1 MIKKDKIVYAAFS
14 VDILHE
20 GHINI
25 LKTASNYGRVM
36 VGLLTDQAISSYKT
50 FPHFSY
56 NKRKLILESVKYVS
70 QIVPQETLD
79 YTENLKKFRPH
90 YVIHGDDWKNGFQK
104 TIRSRVIK
112 VLKQWNGKLIEPKYT
127 ENISSEKIKK
137 EVFAAGITPEIRKS
151 KIRRLILSKKIV
163 RILETHS
170 PICGLISEK
179 TFFNTKREILE
190 FDGMWSSSLT
200 DSILR
205 GKPDNGSV
213 DFSSRID
220 WINQIF
226 QVTTKP
232 LIFDGDNGG
241 RIEHIRYTINYL
253 EKIGVSAIIIE
264 DKIGLKKNSLFKNQ
278 EGSKQDSIKEFT
290 KKISIACNSKM
301 SEDFMVIA
309 RIESF
314 ILGKNLNDA
323 IKRAEAYSK
332 AGADAILIHSK
343 ENNSKEILSFAKKF
357 IKSKFYKPMVA
368 VPTTYSK
375 IKESELIK
383 AGFKVV
389 IYANH
394 MLRAAYPAMQDAAKL
409 ILKHKRSF
417 ELEKK
422 ISPVNEIIN
431 LIK

>member
-1 MIKKDKIVYAAFS
+1 MKDKLVYIAFS

-25 LKTASNYGRVM
+25 LKKAANYGKVI
-36 VGLLTDQAISSYKT
+36 VGLLTDSAITSYKT
-50 FPHFSY
+50 LPHFNY
-56 NKRKLILESVKYVS
+56 DKRKLIIESVKYVS
-70 QIVPQETLD
+70 SVIPQETLD
-79 YTENLKKFRPH
+79 YTKNLMMLKPH
-90 YVIHGDDWKNGFQK
+90 YVIHGDDWKSGFQK
-104 TIRSRVIK
+104 SIRAKVIK
-112 VLKQWNGKLIEPKYT
+112 TLKKWNGKLIEPKYT
-127 ENISSEKIKK
+127 KNISSEKIKK
-137 EVFAAGITPEIRKS
+137 TIFATGTTPEIRKS
-151 KIRRLILSKKIV
+151 KIKRLIMSKKIV

-170 PICGLISEK
+170 PIAGLILEK
-179 TFFNTKREILE
+179 ASYNSKNEISE

-213 DFSSRID
+213 EYSTRID

-226 QVTTKP
+226 EVTTKP
-232 LIFDGDNGG
+232 LIFDGDNVG
-241 RIEHIRYTINYL
+241 RVEHIRYTVNYL
-253 EKIGVSAIIIE
+253 DRIGVSAIIIE

-278 EGSKQDSIKEFT
+278 TGAKQDNIKDFS
-290 KKISIACNSKM
+290 KKITAACKAKV

-314 ILGKNLNDA
+314 ILGKNLSDA
-323 IKRAEAYSK
+323 IKRAEAYSR

-343 ENNSKEILSFAKKF
+343 EKSPKQILSFAKKF
-357 IKSKFYKPMVA
+357 RKSKYYKPMVA
-368 VPTTYSK
+368 VPSSYSK
-375 IKESELIK
+375 TKESELIK

-394 MLRAAYPAMQDAAKL
+394 MQRAAYPAMLEAAKS
-409 ILKHKRSF
+409 ILKNKRSF

-422 ISPVNEIIN
+422 ISPVNEVIN